1 MSNTNDFIIEKGVL
15 KKYVGLGGDVVIPD
29 GVTGIGSKVFASEK
43 NITSVIIPDGVTE
56 IGDRAFY
63 GVPLEKVDIP
73 DSVVKIKQFVF
84 RETND
89 LFCKPK
95 AIVFAGKV
103 LIRYAGNAE
112 KYKVPDGT
120 VGIGDNAFQRVKL
133 SHVVIPDSILHI
145 GNDAFGSCYNLKKIE
160 ISEQTVERIGKNV
173 IKKAFF
179 NLPSKTEK
187 IRELY
192 FPKYLITRILLD
204 DIQLTGLK
212 DAFEK
217 EIRQKNTREDLAT
230 FFIKTSAADALS
242 RLLKLQTKL
251 SDDEIAFYMDLAEK
265 SGSIEMKSVILNYRN
280 DNKKPSDKKKED
292 SVKDANM
299 TVSPAEWKK
308 IFKFSYTPEGVVIS
322 GYKGTNDTIEI
333 PAYIGKYPVI
343 AIKEDAFAF
352 TDNIKNV
359 IISDGVLKI
368 GECAF
373 NTSELQHIS
382 IPSSVSEFG
391 EDAFF
396 ATIVTIHAPENS
408 YAEKYEKENDIPF
421 VAE

>member
-173 IKKAFF
+173 IKKA
-179 NLPSKTEK
+179 LLISK
-187 IRELY
+187 
-192 FPKYLITRILLD
+192 
-204 DIQLTGLK
+204 
-212 DAFEK
+212 A
-217 EIRQKNTREDLAT
+217 
-230 FFIKTSAADALS
+230 FFIQNYYSNENSCSKGCKCRYVAKVAKSIWTY
-242 RLLKLQTKL
+242 K
-251 SDDEIAFYMDLAEK
+251 IANK
-265 SGSIEMKSVILNYRN
+265 SGY
-280 DNKKPSDKKKED
+280 
-292 SVKDANM
+292 
-299 TVSPAEWKK
+299 
-308 IFKFSYTPEGVVIS
+308 
-322 GYKGTNDTIEI
+322 
-333 PAYIGKYPVI
+333 
-343 AIKEDAFAF
+343 
-352 TDNIKNV
+352 
-359 IISDGVLKI
+359 
-368 GECAF
+368 
-373 NTSELQHIS
+373 
-382 IPSSVSEFG
+382 
-391 EDAFF
+391 
-396 ATIVTIHAPENS
+396 
-408 YAEKYEKENDIPF
+408 
-421 VAE
+421 